1 MPLVIKE
8 SEGHFEPAPP
18 GLHQAV
24 CVDVVDLGIV
34 PGKYGP
40 KAKLRLI
47 WQLKTRNKK
56 GERFQVRATYTQS
69 LGESSNLRKDLES
82 WRGRSFTQEELENFD
97 VEKLLGIN
105 CQLSLKQEKSK
116 STGRLYAKV
125 TAVLE
130 PLKGAAHELTAEKY
144 EREPWAG
151 ESKVYE
157 ADPEPEFTDETSDS
171 VPF

>member
-8 SEGHFEPAPP
+8 SGGHFEPAPS
-18 GLHQAV
+18 GVHQAV

-40 KAKLRLI
+40 KSKLKLI

-69 LGESSNLRKDLES
+69 LMEGSNLRRDLES

-97 VEKLLGIN
+97 VEKLLGVN

-130 PLKGAAHELTAEKY
+130 PLKGAAFELNPEKY
-144 EREPWAG
+144 QREPWAG
-151 ESKVYE
+151 ESKVYNAE
-157 ADPEPEFTDETSDS
+157 PEPESFDVAEND